1 MVLPVELTE
10 LPLLEK
16 LHLDNNR
23 LSLLPPELGDLKNL
37 KVLSV
42 DNNMLVSVPGSPH
55 IDFIKF
61 ISATIYSFRSIC

>member
-1 MVLPVELTE
+1 MEVTE
-10 LPLLEK
+10 LPFLEK

-42 DNNMLVSVPGSPH
+42 DNNMLVSVPGTPTSLASYLY
-55 IDFIKF
+55 
-61 ISATIYSFRSIC
+61 ISSDPYVTE